1 MWDAKKYTYMLY
13 FTVKHLQYDEETIH
27 LGCCKDPIELYKKA
41 LDYNYIERENKTLV
55 LTWANLVDT
64 ELSSDE
70 KYDLE
75 YAFMHNPEDYFS
87 YSIKHMELHIK
98 KINKFD

>member
-1 MWDAKKYTYMLY
+1 MMKKQYIWAVAKTRLNY
-13 FTVKHLQYDEETIH
+13 I
-27 LGCCKDPIELYKKA
+27 KKA
-41 LDYNYIERENKTLV
+41 LDYNYIERENKILV

-64 ELSSDE
+64 ELSSEE

-87 YSIKHMELHIK
+87 YPIKHMELHIK
-98 KINKFD
+98 KINTFD

>member
-27 LGCCKDPIELYKKA
+27 LGCCKDPIQLYKNGLYIDYVEPKNKA
-41 LDYNYIERENKTLV
+41 NVLEWIYLV
-55 LTWANLVDT
+55 EQ

-75 YAFMHNPEDYFS
+75 YAFMYNPEKEFS
-87 YSIKHMELHIK
+87 YNIQNMTLHIK
-98 KINKFD
+98 KIKNFI